1 MTNPCVGDC
10 DRGGTVVINE
20 LIIGVSIA
28 LGSQPLD
35 RCPAFDASGNGIVEI
50 NELILAVN
58 NALSGCPHGTLQ
70 RQ

>member
-1 MTNPCVGDC
+1 
-10 DRGGTVVINE
+10 VVINE